1 MFKLLLRVFAKSAL
15 GCNCC
20 FSKAYGNHT
29 KTSKYYKMYYKDIDK
44 SQTILHNNFLTS
56 QISLAFLDPS
66 WGYHTVSQSVE
77 VLVSQA
83 PLPPILNVEYV
94 LNGKSLILSEDDIYV
109 RSWTFVVPPPS
120 LSLDATVIIDNR
132 WQS

>member
-1 MFKLLLRVFAKSAL
+1 MGVVIGFGPEGMPGRLCVISWV
-15 GCNCC
+15 
-20 FSKAYGNHT
+20 
-29 KTSKYYKMYYKDIDK
+29 I
-44 SQTILHNNFLTS
+44 LTS
-56 QISLAFLDPS
+56 
-66 WGYHTVSQSVE
+66 
-77 VLVSQA
+77 
-83 PLPPILNVEYV
+83 V